1 MKTSRSDF
9 NETWLT
15 EMPAKLGNFGDTFS
29 ILTTSI
35 NEWLALGK
43 VSERLTP
50 SLFRLDGQNISY
62 YWYQTLDEIT
72 LAVEIEKRSQGL
84 VVSIIGKNP
93 KYLNQPPYA
102 TDLYSDILKH
112 NPLSLLLSDNQ
123 LSDSGIKLW
132 RRLLTNPSNT
142 VSVYNH
148 KNPGQTF
155 KTITTVSEMDAV
167 LGADHY
173 YDRYVL
179 SHKGTSLAETRSY
192 FNTRRYRE
200 LAGIS
205 LED

>member
-9 NETWLT
+9 NETWLA

-29 ILTTSI
+29 IVNTSI
-35 NEWLALGK
+35 TEWVAAGK
-43 VSERLTP
+43 VPEQLSP
-50 SLFRLDGQNISY
+50 ALFRLSGQNISY

-72 LAVEIEKRSQGL
+72 LAVELEKRPQGL
-84 VVSIIGKNP
+84 AVSIIGKNP
-93 KYLNQPPYA
+93 KCMNQSPYA
-102 TDLYSDILKH
+102 TELYSDILKH
-112 NPLSLLLSDNQ
+112 NPYSLLLSDNQ
-123 LSDSGIKLW
+123 ISDSGIKLW
-132 RRLLTNPSNT
+132 KRLLTDPANI

-148 KNPGQTF
+148 RNPARTF
-155 KTITTVSEMDAV
+155 KTITSVAEMDAV
-167 LGADHY
+167 LGPDHY
-173 YDRYVL
+173 YDRFVL